1 MLLKIYYSRMPPLL
15 PLKTS
20 SVEEHHVW
28 TTEFSLCML
37 KCALIVAL
45 LLFVTLD
52 LQMRMSARW
61 GTPVLMPATTSWA
74 PTTALVP
81 EASPSQLTAGR
92 VKVDDPKH
100 FYHNLCQHH
109 GHTSGRCWNDEIFFV
124 PADIDE
130 CSLGE
135 NVCHDAQ
142 DCMNTIGSYRC
153 VMRCG
158 RGFRRTADGFSC
170 TGTSSGFIIF
180 LWAQLIVNF
189 FFDNCLLCHPDVNE
203 CQESDPCNQI
213 CFNTIGS
220 YRCACE
226 PGFQLRNRRCIGE
239 IFRLSDVL
247 YVCVA

>member
-1 MLLKIYYSRMPPLL
+1 MPPLL
-15 PLKTS
+15 HLKTS

-28 TTEFSLCML
+28 TTEFSHCML

-45 LLFVTLD
+45 LFITLD

-92 VKVDDPKH
+92 VRVEKTKTLQSKSVSITIICSCCL
-100 FYHNLCQHH
+100 N
-109 GHTSGRCWNDEIFFV
+109 NEIFLV

-135 NVCHDAQ
+135 NVCHDGQ

-170 TGTSSGFIIF
+170 TGSSSGFI
-180 LWAQLIVNF
+180 F
-189 FFDNCLLCHPDVNE
+189 FFCGR
-203 CQESDPCNQI
+203 S
-213 CFNTIGS
+213 
-220 YRCACE
+220 
-226 PGFQLRNRRCIGE
+226 
-239 IFRLSDVL
+239 
-247 YVCVA
+247 